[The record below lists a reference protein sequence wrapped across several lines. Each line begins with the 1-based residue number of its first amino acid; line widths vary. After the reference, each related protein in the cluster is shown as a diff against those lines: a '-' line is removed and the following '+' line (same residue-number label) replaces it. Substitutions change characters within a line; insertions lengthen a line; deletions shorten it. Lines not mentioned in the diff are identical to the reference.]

1 MILLKYNDFVIQN
14 DQSETKITTKPKGY
28 NFGHLKIGGL
38 QVVVSLFIT
47 PIDRQSSHGQL
58 AFLHVDFLFFL
69 YISSPPSLLKIIIG
83 RAPYQTVVTK
93 PLCLNLHLTYLS
105 VVSHIIPDFY
115 TIKTKCLICS
125 QYTIDKPMPEC
136 RNGNEV
142 MN

>member
-28 NFGHLKIGGL
+28 NFGHLKIGSL
-38 QVVVSLFIT
+38 QVVVSLLIGNLPMDSWPSYMQTFFSFFT
-47 PIDRQSSHGQL
+47 
-58 AFLHVDFLFFL
+58 FL